1 MNAWRSPRPVWNAR
15 SSVRVTGSV
24 SRENSLGWS
33 SLRRLRLKVFREA
46 GRRKLEGRIVG
57 ISGESGAEQIEFDYF
72 EVDIARTP
80 RAAALRA
87 RKKQTVEAAP
97 VRVVFPLSEVEQA
110 HLLVELNFKG

>member
-33 SLRRLRLKVFREA
+33 SLRRLRLKVF
-46 GRRKLEGRIVG
+46 RRKLEGRIVG

>member
-1 MNAWRSPRPVWNAR
+1 MELFAP
-15 SSVRVTGSV
+15 
-24 SRENSLGWS
+24 
-33 SLRRLRLKVFREA
+33 LKAEGFPEA

-72 EVDIARTP
+72 EVDIARPP